1 MDIYI
6 DNNILVSIENGDISL
21 QDIVGLLSAK
31 KPRFYYSSA
40 HIFEVEHF
48 RGNATMSAEAL
59 RLNRF
64 NTIRTVF
71 ANNYLYINDKD
82 RAITYIKED
91 PQVVYDTITL
101 TSIGIPAMKNLVNLV
116 SKEQKEAIRNQFG
129 IESLLLNNLDS
140 DAALDYIQEKMQ
152 AAGKHQQLAD
162 MIEHAVALHPDNKS
176 FGLYNRF
183 AAMFEMLDLFG
194 YWRDKETDH
203 SNYARLWDAFHSFF
217 ASYGDYFISDDKRT
231 RYKARLTYEVY
242 HKTTKVLSSKGLP

>member
-1 MDIYI
+1 MDIYL
-6 DNNILVSIENGDISL
+6 DNNILVSIENGDFSL
-21 QDIVGLLSAK
+21 QDIISLLSAK

-48 RGNATMSAEAL
+48 KGNATISAEIL
-59 RLNRF
+59 RSNRF
-64 NTIRTVF
+64 GAIRTIF

-101 TSIGIPAMKNLVNLV
+101 SSIGIPAMKNLVNLV
-116 SKEQKEAIRNQFG
+116 SKEKKEAIRNQFG
-129 IESLLLNNLDS
+129 IESLILNNLET
-140 DAALDYIQEKMQ
+140 DAALDYLQQKMQ
-152 AAGKHQQLAD
+152 VAGTHKLLTD
-162 MIEHAVALHPDNKS
+162 MIEHAVTLHPGNGS

-183 AAMFEMLDLFG
+183 AAIFEMLDLFG

-217 ASYGDYFISDDKRT
+217 ASYCDYFISDDKRT
-231 RYKARLTYEVY
+231 RYKARLAYEIY
-242 HKTTKVLSSKGLP
+242 QKKTKVLSAKGLP